1 MSEMT
6 DWVKAKDKHKIEM
19 SEKKINLL
27 VTQNRELSLH
37 TVLLDRLC
45 TLKEDQLESDK
56 KFRDS
61 WRMAKVKDLRL
72 SLWFLG
78 LANVALYLDVIKFDI
93 DGAVITSIISLF
105 N

>member
-1 MSEMT
+1 MGELAEWAKS
-6 DWVKAKDKHKIEM
+6 KDKKKIEI
-19 SEKKINLL
+19 SEKSIELL
-27 VTQNRELSLH
+27 ETQNRELGLH
-37 TVLLDRLC
+37 TILLDRLC

-56 KFRDS
+56 SFRDS

-78 LANVALYLDVIKFDI
+78 LANIALYLDVIKFDL
-93 DGAVITSIISLF
+93 DGAVITWLLSMF